1 MMIGIIDGLQE
12 ITRSDIVLVTTTNKI
27 VADARNTTPTRKV
40 ITIRNNSAAAAS
52 IITLS
57 FGQYPAINTAGIIL
71 RQYES
76 ITDANDGAYECYQ
89 GQINAICADANGSL
103 SVFER

>member
-12 ITRSDIVLVTTTNKI
+12 ITRSEIVLVGTSNTI
-27 VADARNTTPTRKV
+27 VSQARQTTPLRKV
-40 ITIRNNSAAAAS
+40 LTIRNNSAAATS
-52 IITLS
+52 IITIS
-57 FGQYPAINTAGIIL
+57 WGQYPAIANAGIVL

-76 ITDANDGAYECYQ
+76 ITDSMDGQYLPYQ
-89 GQINAICADANGSL
+89 GQINAICADAGGSL